1 MKGES
6 FQPCCAK
13 MGPSRNGS
21 HTTGTPAFAARPSI
35 RAAERY
41 EYVLPNSNQ
50 NSSRTHLPRS
60 SNRRSLPLS
69 REMVQEPH
77 NSFDKPPDWY
87 DNVGGVSDH
96 GGRTRLRDRAAD
108 QLLDMV
114 ISSGLSQGERLPP
127 ERELVGRLGVSRTV
141 VREALNL
148 LEARGLISIEHGR
161 GAVVSGGSTHAVRDT
176 LGLLLRVRP
185 KALWELLEI
194 REILEVEISGLAAER
209 AGEVEVREMRGQLA
223 RMETLIDAPEGYV
236 DADVEFHALLV
247 RSTGNEVLLTMLD
260 PIVELLRTSRR
271 VSASRPGSAR
281 RALREHEEI
290 LGRVE
295 SGDAEGAREG
305 MRVHLANTARDIEAA
320 LAEGMLG
327 EEDMGEMDEG

>member
-1 MKGES
+1 MS
-6 FQPCCAK
+6 
-13 MGPSRNGS
+13 
-21 HTTGTPAFAARPSI
+21 
-35 RAAERY
+35 ER
-41 EYVLPNSNQ
+41 
-50 NSSRTHLPRS
+50 
-60 SNRRSLPLS
+60 
-69 REMVQEPH
+69 
-77 NSFDKPPDWY
+77 
-87 DNVGGVSDH
+87 
-96 GGRTRLRDRAAD
+96 GGRTRLRDRAAE

-114 ISSGLSQGERLPP
+114 VSSGLRPGERLPP

-161 GAVVSGGSTHAVRDT
+161 GAVVSGGSTRAVRDT

-209 AGEVEVREMRGQLA
+209 AREDDVREMRGQLD
-223 RMETLIDAPEGYV
+223 RMGSLIDAPEGYV
-236 DADVEFHALLV
+236 DADVEFHALLA

-260 PIVELLRTSRR
+260 PIVELLRASRE

-290 LGRVE
+290 LHCVE
-295 SGDAEGAREG
+295 AGDAGGARER

-320 LAEGMLG
+320 LG
-327 EEDMGEMDEG
+327 EDMREMDGV

>member
-1 MKGES
+1 VNE
-6 FQPCCAK
+6 Q
-13 MGPSRNGS
+13 
-21 HTTGTPAFAARPSI
+21 
-35 RAAERY
+35 
-41 EYVLPNSNQ
+41 
-50 NSSRTHLPRS
+50 
-60 SNRRSLPLS
+60 
-69 REMVQEPH
+69 
-77 NSFDKPPDWY
+77 
-87 DNVGGVSDH
+87 
-96 GGRTRLRDRAAD
+96 GGRTRLRDRAAE

-114 ISSGLSQGERLPP
+114 VSSGLRPGQRLPP

-161 GAVVSGGSTHAVRDT
+161 GAVVSGGSTRAVRDT

-209 AGEVEVREMRGQLA
+209 AQEDDVREMRGQLD
-223 RMETLIDAPEGYV
+223 RMGSLIDAPEGYV
-236 DADVEFHALLV
+236 DADVEFHALLA

-260 PIVELLRTSRR
+260 PIVELLRASRE

-290 LGRVE
+290 LHCVE
-295 SGDAEGAREG
+295 AGDAGGARER
-305 MRVHLANTARDIEAA
+305 MRVHLANTAGDIEAA
-320 LAEGMLG
+320 LG
-327 EEDMGEMDEG
+327 EEMREMDDV

>member
-1 MKGES
+1 ME
-6 FQPCCAK
+6 Q
-13 MGPSRNGS
+13 
-21 HTTGTPAFAARPSI
+21 
-35 RAAERY
+35 
-41 EYVLPNSNQ
+41 
-50 NSSRTHLPRS
+50 
-60 SNRRSLPLS
+60 
-69 REMVQEPH
+69 
-77 NSFDKPPDWY
+77 
-87 DNVGGVSDH
+87 
-96 GGRTRLRDRAAD
+96 GGRTRLRDRAAE

-114 ISSGLSQGERLPP
+114 VSSGLRPGQRLPP

-161 GAVVSGGSTHAVRDT
+161 GAVVSGGSTRAVRDT

-209 AGEVEVREMRGQLA
+209 AQEDDVREMRGQLD
-223 RMETLIDAPEGYV
+223 RMGSLIDAPEGYV
-236 DADVEFHALLV
+236 DADVEFHALLA

-260 PIVELLRTSRR
+260 PIVELLRASRE

-290 LGRVE
+290 LHCVE
-295 SGDAEGAREG
+295 AGDAGGARER
-305 MRVHLANTARDIEAA
+305 MRVHLANTAGDIEAA
-320 LAEGMLG
+320 LG
-327 EEDMGEMDEG
+327 EEMREMDDV